1 MKYLFLTTLLFS
13 LNSHSEQ
20 PIDCSDIVRAPNQDQ
35 INLLLDISFAPQVL
49 GLSARNVYSSKVLKY
64 DSWKAKQNANCLADV
79 VHRAEVEVRTIQG
92 AKICTNTLVAH
103 RKDVFTNSTFTSE
116 YKIRDKKEV
125 CVEPTQQEA
134 EIIKT
139 CQAAQ
144 CGVVNDTK
152 TFADHLDGCKC
163 KLYDEAF
170 IIQDKTGLYEGFFN
184 LETPFPKPADVE
196 SPFSN

>member
-1 MKYLFLTTLLFS
+1 MKYLFLTILLFS

-49 GLSARNVYSSKVLKY
+49 DLSPRSVFSSKVLKY
-64 DSWKAKQNANCLADV
+64 DSWKAKQNPNCLADV

-92 AKICTNTLVAH
+92 TKICTNTLVAH
-103 RKDVFTNSTFTSE
+103 RKDVFTHSTFTSE

-125 CVEPTQQEA
+125 CVEASQQEA
-134 EIIKT
+134 EIVKS

-144 CGVVNDTK
+144 CGAVNDAK

-163 KLYDEAF
+163 KFYEDTL

-184 LETPFPKPADVE
+184 LDASFPKPADVD